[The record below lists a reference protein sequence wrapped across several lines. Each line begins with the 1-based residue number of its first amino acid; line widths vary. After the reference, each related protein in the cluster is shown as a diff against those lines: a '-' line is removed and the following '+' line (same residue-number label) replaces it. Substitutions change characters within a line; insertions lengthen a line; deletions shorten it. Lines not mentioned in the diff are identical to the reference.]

1 MSLESNLLNKLSTTD
16 VLRLMEK
23 LGVPETSVRYANDC
37 LIFPTVCHNTLD
49 NNPSHKLYYYES
61 SKRFYCYTHCKS
73 MSIFDVI
80 INTYNTRGFKMEFMR
95 AYNLLDEIISKRLK
109 TGFAI
114 IQTPKTLNT
123 NKIEENWVEQLP
135 VYNKHVLECFTQQPR
150 FLDPWLS
157 EDIDY
162 NVMVDFGVRFDMVR
176 NRIVFPVIDHI
187 GRLVGI
193 RVRNFNQ
200 ADLDA
205 GRKYMPLWHNE
216 ELYNCPKMM
225 VVYGYYQNRQ
235 VIKKLK
241 EVIVFEA
248 EKSVLKYGSC
258 FTMNKSVAVGGSA
271 FSQYHGLILKEAG
284 VETIV
289 LAFDNDYSEDGDRF
303 YGLQKMLREAQK
315 VRDMGFKVEL
325 IYDWTGEYLGDKD
338 APIDLGRT
346 VYSKLYRERKTLEEV
361 LKENEE
367 EETREVST
375 ENEELQ

>member
-1 MSLESNLLNKLSTTD
+1 MSLESNLLNKLNTSD

-37 LIFPTVCHNTLD
+37 LIFPTICHNTLD

-95 AYNLLDEIISKRLK
+95 AYNLLDEIVSKRLK

-114 IQTPKTLNT
+114 IQTPKALNT
-123 NKIEENWVEQLP
+123 TKIEENWVDQLP
-135 VYNKHVLECFTQQPR
+135 VYNKNVLECFTQQPR

-200 ADLDA
+200 SDIDA
-205 GRKYMPLWHNE
+205 GRKYMPLWHND

-303 YGLQKMLREAQK
+303 YGLRKMLREAQK
-315 VRDMGFKVEL
+315 IKEMGFKVEL

-361 LKENEE
+361 LEENKE
-367 EETREVST
+367 EETSEVST